1 MSGQAS
7 EQASAP
13 SEAEQPHILV
23 VDDDTR
29 LRELLQRY
37 LSDQG
42 FRVTTAVDA
51 AEARAKLAA
60 LAFDLLVLDIMM
72 PGETGLELTE
82 TLRQKSAV
90 PILLLTAMNE
100 TENRIAGF
108 ECGADDY
115 LPKPFEPRELV
126 LRINAILRRVPPP
139 PTAEPPNKVIFGDY
153 CFDLERE
160 ELTRAGDFVRLT
172 AAETSLLKALAQ
184 RAGEPIT
191 RDDLGEESMISGNA
205 RTIDVQVTRL
215 RRKIE
220 ANPRFPRYLQTVR
233 GTGYVLMLD

>member
-1 MSGQAS
+1 MID
-7 EQASAP
+7 
-13 SEAEQPHILV
+13 EALADKPHILV
-23 VDDDTR
+23 IDDDTR
-29 LRELLQRY
+29 LRGLLQRY

-51 AEARAKLAA
+51 GEARAKLAA

-72 PGETGLELTE
+72 PGETGLQLTE
-82 TLRQKSAV
+82 ALRQGNNV

-139 PTAEPPNKVIFGDY
+139 PPPPTVPSKVSFGEF

-160 ELTRAGDFVRLT
+160 ELTRAGSFVRLT
-172 AAETSLLKALAQ
+172 TAEASLLKALAE
-184 RAGEPIT
+184 RAGEPIS
-191 RDDLGEESMISGNA
+191 RDALGEASLVSGNA

-220 ANPRFPRYLQTVR
+220 PDPKFPRYLQTVR
-233 GTGYVLMLD
+233 GTGYVLMPD

>member
-1 MSGQAS
+1 MNEHAV
-7 EQASAP
+7 AD
-13 SEAEQPHILV
+13 QPHILV

-29 LRELLQRY
+29 LRGLLQRY
-37 LSDQG
+37 LSEQG

-51 AEARAKLAA
+51 ADARAKLAA
-60 LAFDLLVLDIMM
+60 IAFDLLVLDIMM
-72 PGETGLELTE
+72 PGETGLELTG
-82 TLRQKSAV
+82 TLRENSTV

-139 PTAEPPNKVIFGDY
+139 ESAAQPSKVTFGDF

-160 ELTRAGDFVRLT
+160 ELTRAGSFVRLT
-172 AAETSLLKALAQ
+172 TAEASLLKALAK
-184 RAGEPIT
+184 RAGEPIS
-191 RDDLGEESMISGNA
+191 RDDLSDESLVSGSA
-205 RTIDVQVTRL
+205 RTVDVQVTRL

-220 ANPRFPRYLQTVR
+220 ADPKFPRYLQTVR
-233 GTGYVLMLD
+233 GTGYVLMPD

>member
-1 MSGQAS
+1 MNEDAV
-7 EQASAP
+7 
-13 SEAEQPHILV
+13 AELPHILV
-23 VDDDTR
+23 IDDDTR
-29 LRELLQRY
+29 LRALLQRY
-37 LSDQG
+37 LTEQG

-51 AEARAKLAA
+51 ADARAKLASI
-60 LAFDLLVLDIMM
+60 AFDLLVLDIMM

-82 TLRQKSAV
+82 TLRRYSAV

-100 TENRIAGF
+100 TESRIAGF

-115 LPKPFEPRELV
+115 LSKPFEPRELV
-126 LRINAILRRVPPP
+126 LRINAILRRAPAPVQPRG
-139 PTAEPPNKVIFGDY
+139 KVNFGEF

-160 ELTRAGDFVRLT
+160 ELTRAGAYVRLT
-172 AAETSLLKALAQ
+172 TAETSLLKALA
-184 RAGEPIT
+184 RRPGEPIT

-220 ANPRFPRYLQTVR
+220 ADPKFPRYLQTVR
-233 GTGYVLMLD
+233 GTGYVLMAD

>member
-1 MSGQAS
+1 MS
-7 EQASAP
+7 EQASKQA
-13 SEAEQPHILV
+13 ADEQPHILV
-23 VDDDTR
+23 IDDDTR
-29 LRELLQRY
+29 LRGLLQRY

-42 FRVTTAVDA
+42 FRVTTAIDA
-51 AEARAKLAA
+51 ADARAKLAA

-72 PGETGLELTE
+72 PGETGLQLTE
-82 TLRQKSAV
+82 TLRRDNTV

-139 PTAEPPNKVIFGDY
+139 APRPPSKITFGEF

-160 ELTRAGDFVRLT
+160 ELTRAGSFVRLT
-172 AAETSLLKALAQ
+172 TAEASLLKALAR

-220 ANPRFPRYLQTVR
+220 ADPKFPRYLQTVR
-233 GTGYVLMLD
+233 GTGYVLMPD

>member
-1 MSGQAS
+1 M
-7 EQASAP
+7 
-13 SEAEQPHILV
+13 AEQPHILV
-23 VDDDTR
+23 IDDDTR
-29 LRELLQRY
+29 LRELLRRY
-37 LSDQG
+37 LSEQG

-51 AEARAKLAA
+51 TDARAKLAA
-60 LAFDLLVLDIMM
+60 IAFDLLVLDIMM
-72 PGETGLELTE
+72 PGETGLQLTE
-82 TLRQKSAV
+82 TLRRDNVV

-126 LRINAILRRVPPP
+126 LRINAILRRVPPAAP
-139 PTAEPPNKVIFGDY
+139 APRKVVFGEF

-160 ELTRAGDFVRLT
+160 ELTRAGSFVRLT
-172 AAETSLLKALAQ
+172 TAETSLLKALAR
-184 RAGEPIT
+184 RAGQPIT

-205 RTIDVQVTRL
+205 RTVDVQVTRL

-220 ANPRFPRYLQTVR
+220 DDPKFPRYLQTVR
-233 GTGYVLMLD
+233 GTGYVLMPD

>member
-1 MSGQAS
+1 MS
-7 EQASAP
+7 EQASKQA
-13 SEAEQPHILV
+13 ADEQPHILV
-23 VDDDTR
+23 IDDDTR
-29 LRELLQRY
+29 LRGLLQRY

-51 AEARAKLAA
+51 ADARAKLAA

-72 PGETGLELTE
+72 PGETGLQLTE
-82 TLRQKSAV
+82 TLRRDNTV

-139 PTAEPPNKVIFGDY
+139 APRPPSKITFGEF

-160 ELTRAGDFVRLT
+160 ELTRAGSFVRLT
-172 AAETSLLKALAQ
+172 TAEASLLKTLAR

-220 ANPRFPRYLQTVR
+220 ADPKFPRYLQTVR
-233 GTGYVLMLD
+233 GTGYVLMPD

>member
-1 MSGQAS
+1 MNP
-7 EQASAP
+7 AP
-13 SEAEQPHILV
+13 PAERPHILV

-29 LRELLQRY
+29 LRGLLQRY

-51 AEARAKLAA
+51 AEARAKLTSF
-60 LAFDLLVLDIMM
+60 AFDLLVLDIMM
-72 PGETGLELTE
+72 PGETGLQLTE
-82 TLRQKSAV
+82 ILRRDNAV

-108 ECGADDY
+108 ESGADDY

-139 PTAEPPNKVIFGDY
+139 PAEAPLPSKVTFGEF

-160 ELTRAGDFVRLT
+160 ELTRAGSFVRLT
-172 AAETSLLKALAQ
+172 TAEASLLKALAR
-184 RAGEPIT
+184 RAGEPIS
-191 RDDLGEESMISGNA
+191 RDDLGEESMVSGNA

-220 ANPRFPRYLQTVR
+220 DDPKFPRYLQTVR
-233 GTGYVLMLD
+233 GTGYVLMPD

>member
-1 MSGQAS
+1 MTELAV
-7 EQASAP
+7 ADK
-13 SEAEQPHILV
+13 PHILV

-29 LRELLQRY
+29 LRDLLNRY

-51 AEARAKLAA
+51 ADARAKLAA
-60 LAFDLLVLDIMM
+60 LTFDLLVLDIMM

-82 TLRQKSAV
+82 TLRRDSAV

-100 TENRIAGF
+100 TEKRIAGF

-139 PTAEPPNKVIFGDY
+139 AAAAAKTRITFGEF

-160 ELTRAGDFVRLT
+160 ELTRAGSFVRLT
-172 AAETSLLKALAQ
+172 TAETSLLKALAR

-191 RDDLGEESMISGNA
+191 RDDLGEESMITGNA

-220 ANPRFPRYLQTVR
+220 TDPKFPRYLQTVR
-233 GTGYVLMLD
+233 GTGYVLMSD

>member
-1 MSGQAS
+1 MS
-7 EQASAP
+7 E
-13 SEAEQPHILV
+13 EALADKPHILV

-29 LRELLQRY
+29 LRGLLQRY
-37 LSDQG
+37 LSERG
-42 FRVTTAVDA
+42 FRITTAVDA
-51 AEARAKLAA
+51 ADARAKLASI
-60 LAFDLLVLDIMM
+60 AFDLLVLDIMM
-72 PGETGLELTE
+72 PGETGLQLTE
-82 TLRQKSAV
+82 TLRRDNAV

-139 PTAEPPNKVIFGDY
+139 ALPRLRSKVTFGEF

-160 ELTRAGDFVRLT
+160 ELTRAGSFVRLT
-172 AAETSLLKALAQ
+172 TAEAALLKALAQ
-184 RAGEPIT
+184 RAGEPIS
-191 RDDLGEESMISGNA
+191 RDDLGDESLVSGNA

-220 ANPRFPRYLQTVR
+220 ADPKFPRYLQTVR
-233 GTGYVLMLD
+233 GTGYVLMPD

>member
-1 MSGQAS
+1 MSEPACQT
-7 EQASAP
+7 
-13 SEAEQPHILV
+13 EANERPHILV
-23 VDDDTR
+23 VDDDMR
-29 LRELLQRY
+29 LRDLLQRY

-42 FRVTTAVDA
+42 FRVTVAEDA
-51 AEARAKLAA
+51 AEARAKLAS

-82 TLRQKSAV
+82 TLRRDNPV

-108 ECGADDY
+108 ESGADDY
-115 LPKPFEPRELV
+115 LSKPFEPRELV
-126 LRINAILRRVPPP
+126 LRINAILRRLPPP
-139 PTAEPPNKVIFGDY
+139 ASAEPKTKVTFGEF

-160 ELTRAGDFVRLT
+160 ELTRTGTFVRLT
-172 AAETSLLKALAQ
+172 TAETSLLKALAR

-191 RDDLGEESMISGNA
+191 RDDLGEESMVSGNA

-220 ANPRFPRYLQTVR
+220 ADPKFPRHLQTVR
-233 GTGYVLMLD
+233 GTGYVLIPD

>member
-1 MSGQAS
+1 MSEPARQTA
-7 EQASAP
+7 AAD
-13 SEAEQPHILV
+13 QPHILV

-29 LRELLQRY
+29 LRSLLHRY
-37 LSDQG
+37 LSEQG
-42 FRVTTAVDA
+42 FRVTTAEDA
-51 AEARAKLAA
+51 ADARAKLAS

-82 TLRQKSAV
+82 TLRRDNPV

-115 LPKPFEPRELV
+115 LSKPFEPRELV

-139 PTAEPPNKVIFGDY
+139 ETGQPRTKVVFGAF

-160 ELTRAGDFVRLT
+160 ELTRDGSFVRLT
-172 AAETSLLKALAQ
+172 TAETSLLKALAR
-184 RAGEPIT
+184 RAGEPIS
-191 RDDLGEESMISGNA
+191 RDDLGEESMVSGNA

-220 ANPRFPRYLQTVR
+220 ADPKFPRYLQTVR
-233 GTGYVLMLD
+233 GTGYVLMPD